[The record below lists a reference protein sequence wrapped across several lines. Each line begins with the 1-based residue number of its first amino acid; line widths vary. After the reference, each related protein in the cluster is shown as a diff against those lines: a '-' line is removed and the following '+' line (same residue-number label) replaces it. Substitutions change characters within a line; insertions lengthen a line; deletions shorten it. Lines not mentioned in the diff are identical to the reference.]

1 MLDSAIRSLDL
12 RIPEIGTDYHSLIE
26 SYLTLANSPDLANED
41 VIQAVLDMIGYASDY
56 AAREEALM
64 QKVGYPNFKKHRM
77 DHEIMQRVLGEAVTP
92 LLFGNRP
99 GEEVVAF
106 MEYFFIEHMTT
117 QDAAFVA
124 FLRTLNRAAS

>member
-1 MLDSAIRSLDL
+1 MLDSALRSLDL
-12 RIPEIGTDYHSLIE
+12 RIPEIDTDYHSLME
-26 SYLTLANSPDLANED
+26 SYFSLANTPDLTSED

-64 QKVGYPNFKKHRM
+64 QKVSYPNFRKHKM
-77 DHEIMQRVLGEAVTP
+77 DHEIMQRVLGEALTP
-92 LLFGNRP
+92 LLFGKQP

-117 QDAAFVA
+117 HDAAFVA
-124 FLRTLNRAAS
+124 FLKTLHRAAS